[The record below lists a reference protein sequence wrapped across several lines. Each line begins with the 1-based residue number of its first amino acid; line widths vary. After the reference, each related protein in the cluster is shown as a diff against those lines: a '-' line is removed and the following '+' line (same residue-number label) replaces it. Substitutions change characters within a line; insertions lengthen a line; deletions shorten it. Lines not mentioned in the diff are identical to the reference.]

1 MAARDLSEL
10 MVKPGSAARL
20 SQRDPAA
27 TPGVSK
33 KDAEKLLSANR
44 ERLERLQYA
53 LWAENTRSL
62 LIVLQGMDTSG
73 KDGVVRHVIRGMNPE
88 GCKVTSFKKPY
99 EEEAE
104 RDFLWRIHRAAP
116 AKGEVAVFNRSHY
129 EDVLIVRVRGLPGAG
144 EYKRRFEQIN
154 AFEALLTS
162 AGTRVLKFF
171 LHISKEEQ
179 KERLLARLADPEKNW
194 KFNAGDIEERKLWDD
209 YMRAYEDALSA
220 CSTKA
225 APWHVIPADQKWYR
239 NWAISQVIA
248 DTLAEMKPRLPKP
261 VLNPKDFVIED

>member
-1 MAARDLSEL
+1 MPAQDLSEL
-10 MVKPGSAARL
+10 VVKPGSAAKL
-20 SQRDPAA
+20 SKRDPAA

-33 KDAEKLLSANR
+33 KDAEKLLAANR
-44 ERLERLQYA
+44 DRLEQLQYY

-73 KDGVVRHVIRGMNPE
+73 KDGVVRNVIRGMNPE
-88 GCKVTSFKKPY
+88 GCKVTSFKKPN
-99 EEEAE
+99 EHEAE
-104 RDFLWRIHRAAP
+104 RDFLWRIHRVVP

-154 AFEALLTS
+154 AFEELLSST
-162 AGTRVLKFF
+162 GTRVLKFF

-194 KFNAGDIEERKLWDD
+194 KFNPGDIEERKLWDD
-209 YMRAYEDALSA
+209 YMRAYEDALTA
-220 CSTKA
+220 CSTRA
-225 APWHVIPADQKWYR
+225 APWHVIPSDKKWYR
-239 NWAISQVIA
+239 NWAISQVIVDA
-248 DTLAEMKPRLPKP
+248 MTEMKPKLPKP
-261 VLNPKDFVIED
+261 GLNPRDFVIED